1 MCVASAT
8 ARPLMEACLDRLG
21 VLDYFDFLLSCEE
34 VGWGKDRPDVYHEAA
49 RRLGASPGEIAVFE
63 DALGAAKTAKAAGFY
78 VVAVRDGGT
87 QPWEELKNL
96 ADEAME
102 SWKEEI

>member
-8 ARPLMEACLDRLG
+8 ALPLMKACLDRLG

-49 RRLGASPGEIAVFE
+49 RRLGASPGEIAVYE
-63 DALGAAKTAKAAGFY
+63 DALGAAKNRQNGGVLCGSRLRRRYPALGGIEEAG
-78 VVAVRDGGT
+78 G
-87 QPWEELKNL
+87 
-96 ADEAME
+96 
-102 SWKEEI
+102 